1 MAMLVLTAEEER
13 EIAWREAHDY
23 PAVPPERIFM
33 VRIAELA
40 RKANWLNVPA
50 DVPIRVNAAGYALI
64 EQALS
69 STALSGGGG
78 GTLYGRPLLVVLG
91 SFDDDVAVC
100 AIPGVAVG

>member
-1 MAMLVLTAEEER
+1 MAMLILTAEEER
-13 EIAWREAHDY
+13 EIAWRETYGY

-40 RKANWLNVPA
+40 RKAGWLDVPA

-64 EQALS
+64 ELAHGAGYAQ
-69 STALSGGGG
+69 GGL
-78 GTLYGRPLLVVLG
+78 LYGRPLLVVLG
-91 SFDDDVAVC
+91 SFDDDVAIC

>member
-1 MAMLVLTAEEER
+1 MTMLILTPEEER
-13 EIAWREAHDY
+13 EIAWRETYGY
-23 PAVPPERIFM
+23 PAVPPERLFM

-40 RKANWLNVPA
+40 RRAGWLGVPD

-64 EQALS
+64 EQALGGS
-69 STALSGGGG
+69 SYAQG

-91 SFDDDVAVC
+91 SFDEDVAVC